1 MLDPTQLAPLLA
13 LGAAFCFAMSSNL
26 QGVGLER
33 ADPHSATLVNITT
46 GAVVY
51 WALAPLYVE
60 WWYWTAPAIG
70 YFVLCGIFRPPLS
83 MTFAMMAIRRMGP
96 TLSSAFAST
105 SPMFATAF
113 AIALLGEEL
122 TPATAAGT
130 LAIVAGAII
139 ASFRRGNLKRDW
151 PIWAIGLPL
160 GAACIRAAAQAITK
174 LGLNDL
180 PSPMFASLVG
190 YTVGALTVALVFV
203 ANRRT
208 FTGDVRAHKW
218 FVMSGMVSGL
228 GIFCLNT
235 GLQYGTLLT
244 VAPLVATAPLFTAA
258 ISLIIFRRENLT
270 LRSLASILLIVTGV
284 VLLILR

>member
-1 MLDPTQLAPLLA
+1 MPDVAELAPFLALSAAFFFA
-13 LGAAFCFAMSSNL
+13 LGANL

-46 GAVVY
+46 GAVIY

-60 WWYWTAPAIG
+60 WWYWTAPALG

-96 TLSSAFAST
+96 TLSSAFAAT

-113 AIALLGEEL
+113 AIGLFGEEL
-122 TPATAAGT
+122 TPETALGT
-130 LAIVAGAII
+130 LAIVAGAIV
-139 ASFRRGNLKRDW
+139 ASLRNANLKRDW

-160 GAACIRAAAQAITK
+160 GAAAIRAAAQAITK
-174 LGLNDL
+174 LGLGEI

-190 YTVGALTVALVFV
+190 YSVGVVTVAAVFL
-203 ANRRT
+203 ANRRQ
-208 FTGDVRAHKW
+208 FTGDVSAHKW
-218 FVMSGMVSGL
+218 FVMAGVASGL

-235 GLQYGTLLT
+235 GLKYGTLLT

-258 ISLIIFRRENLT
+258 ISLLVFRRERLT
-270 LRSLASILLIVTGV
+270 MCSFVSITLIVGGV